1 MATSSPTRF
10 VIFPA
15 ILFLIVLIPLY
26 LSPINRNQSIL
37 LHLLPTH
44 SNLSETTHQTLQTS
58 SSPSLWPKNDSADG
72 VPSTSSDGARTTN
85 EIRKRLREKMSRL
98 ERIEEGLARARA
110 EIRRAIRTRNYTS
123 EKDEAFIPRGDVY
136 RNPYAFHQSHIE
148 MEKRFKIWAY
158 REGDQPLMHDG
169 PSNGI
174 YAIEGQFM
182 DDIESGKSHF
192 LARRPDEAN
201 AFYIPMSLTKIVH
214 FIYEPPHYYGKWIP
228 RLVTDYINFVADKYP
243 YWNRSK
249 GADHFLVS
257 CHDWAPDVS
266 ALKPDL
272 YKHFIRALCNANTS
286 ERFHPIRDISIPEI
300 NIPRG
305 KLGPPHLD
313 QPPNKRPILAF
324 FAGGAHGYVRSVLFK
339 YWKEKDDEVQ
349 VFERLPGNRNYSKSM
364 GDSKFCLCP
373 SGYEVASPRI
383 VEAIAAGCV
392 PMIICDHYSLPFSDV
407 LDWSKFSIYI
417 TSDKIPEIKKIL
429 KAVPTETYLEMQK
442 RVKQVQ
448 RHFAINRPARPYDML
463 HMILHSVWLR
473 RLNVRLPS

>member
-1 MATSSPTRF
+1 MLYVYLKPYLSLIPFHESEWSRRHRKSEEAMATSSPTRF

-44 SNLSETTHQTLQTS
+44 SNLSETTHQTFQTS
-58 SSPSLWPKNDSADG
+58 SSPSLLPKNDSADG
-72 VPSTSSDGARTTN
+72 
-85 EIRKRLREKMSRL
+85 EKMSHL

-110 EIRRAIRTRNYTS
+110 AIRRAIRTRNYTS

-136 RNPYAFHQSHIE
+136 RNPYAFHQKDSRYGHTE
-148 MEKRFKIWAY
+148 
-158 REGDQPLMHDG
+158 EGDQPLMHDG
-169 PSNGI
+169 PSNDI

-182 DDIESGKSHF
+182 DEIES
-192 LARRPDEAN
+192 N

-349 VFERLPGNRNYSKSM
+349 VFERLPRNRNYSKSM